1 MSFES
6 VTSCNDFNMIFPT
19 KFQLMFIHN
28 ELDEILSIYEDT
40 HYALNYYSIE
50 HMYDNSKYFINTSS
64 SVAEYYSNEHVYDNY
79 KYFINTSSP
88 VAEYYSIEKIIKH
101 YKKLNNDLQEIL
113 NDFLIEHLN
122 KLQV

>member
-64 SVAEYYSNEHVYDNY
+64 
-79 KYFINTSSP
+79 P